1 MPKKGAESGDHWDEV
16 LDTFAEGAVNINF
29 YNNMIG
35 YTAGDCISGTV
46 DVFLQQPIDVI
57 GLEID
62 FVGVERS
69 HLNLSG
75 VIKPSLIHRETKEI
89 IRLHVNV

>member
-46 DVFLQQPIDVI
+46 DVFL
-57 GLEID
+57 
-62 FVGVERS
+62 
-69 HLNLSG
+69 
-75 VIKPSLIHRETKEI
+75 
-89 IRLHVNV
+89 